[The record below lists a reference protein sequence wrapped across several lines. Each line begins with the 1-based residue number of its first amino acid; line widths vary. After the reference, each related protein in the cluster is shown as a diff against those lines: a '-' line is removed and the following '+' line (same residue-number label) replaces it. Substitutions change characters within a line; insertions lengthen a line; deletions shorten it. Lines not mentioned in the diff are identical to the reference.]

1 MAIMKG
7 IREYG
12 TNGKD
17 GKNGISLGFS
27 VCSVLSVC
35 SVFSIRLG
43 IALATVKCGATAAL
57 AALFFLS
64 FCEFCGEFP
73 LLVYAVRIAPGVP
86 FSTTNEAR
94 VLIGSSGLVTAAT
107 MR

>member
-1 MAIMKG
+1 MICLRLM
-7 IREYG
+7 
-12 TNGKD
+12 
-17 GKNGISLGFS
+17 SLDNPILPESFMERYS
-27 VCSVLSVC
+27 FWLRPWPRWFFC
-35 SVFSIRLG
+35 
-43 IALATVKCGATAAL
+43 
-57 AALFFLS
+57 LFVNFVVNS
-64 FCEFCGEFP
+64 P